1 MFVYT
6 NLWGHS
12 YCCCDVSPK
21 WWMHSSAGG
30 NVVWPVWTFRALS
43 GARMH
48 HRFGYPLARWI
59 TGPDVMIFPFSN
71 FFMMISKCCFLFRT
85 FWKDLPHQ
93 VLNCSFA
100 CLIGISGN
108 SDPLVCLEVHHLGG
122 LLDDGLIVDLMT
134 LDCDWLDW
142 WLGRTNDFKLGRIS
156 RVLIFIFITVY
167 SGLASM

>member
-1 MFVYT
+1 MFSFNSIGYLRVFFVEKLT
-6 NLWGHS
+6 LSS
-12 YCCCDVSPK
+12 YWYRVCGV
-21 WWMHSSAGG
+21 ARL
-30 NVVWPVWTFRALS
+30 TFRALS

-108 SDPLVCLEVHHLGG
+108 SDPLVCLRVHHLGE

-142 WLGRTNDFKLGRIS
+142 WHGRTNYWNFVEYL
-156 RVLIFIFITVY
+156 VL
-167 SGLASM
+167 

>member
-6 NLWGHS
+6 NLWGQS
-12 YCCCDVSPK
+12 YYCCDVSPK

-30 NVVWPVWTFRALS
+30 NVVWPVWPLGLCLVQECIIDLDTLYPGESPALTLWS
-43 GARMH
+43 S
-48 HRFGYPLARWI
+48 
-59 TGPDVMIFPFSN
+59 PFLI

-108 SDPLVCLEVHHLGG
+108 SDPLVCLGVHHLGE

-142 WLGRTNDFKLGRIS
+142 WLGRTNDFKLCRIS